1 MTHVMIPFHVV
12 AGEAPINP
20 YAPPAVSI
28 DAPAAAGPAP
38 DRFDRP
44 LFSARQIGVAAFF
57 GSVFAGVLLLQWN
70 FRVMRRPGSANKALW
85 LGLLA
90 SIVLIALVSVLPR
103 GVSTPVNISVAYAMN
118 KLAASSQG
126 DAFFKHTVAGGARR
140 SNWVVF
146 GIVMATVAGLLI
158 TMLAVFTAARL
169 A

>member
-1 MTHVMIPFHVV
+1 V

-28 DAPAAAGPAP
+28 DGPDLATGP
-38 DRFDRP
+38 GNDRFDRP

-70 FRVMRRPGSANKALW
+70 FRVMRQPGSANKTLG

-90 SIVLIALVSVLPR
+90 SLALIALLLVLPR
-103 GVSTPVNISVAYAMN
+103 PVSTPVNIAVAFAMN
-118 KLAASSQG
+118 KMAASWQG
-126 DAFFKHTVAGGARR
+126 DAFFKHTIAGGARR

-146 GIVMATVAGLLI
+146 GIIMATFAAVMVGTMAIFLAIGGLD
-158 TMLAVFTAARL
+158 
-169 A
+169 